1 MMNIEINF
9 VREFSLFKYQTDSE
23 QYNNANIKQINK
35 LYSFWFKLK
44 IKPKI
49 KNIRQ
54 VKPVKKYSYV
64 FSLIIWSLFR
74 ISKTKLLITKTS
86 ITQQIAIKRLFI
98 NLNTIL
104 TSLNVYES
112 IKLFR
117 ITYKWGKQMNWI
129 EVGQVSY
136 KTIVCYFFLLVV
148 LKLMGKR
155 EIGKISTFDIVVFF
169 VISELF
175 SLSLNEPEHSIL
187 RSIIPVTIIVVLQ
200 IATAFASLK
209 FSKIRKGMEG
219 ESTYII
225 YKGKIIQE
233 EMKRQRYTVED
244 LMMQLRSKD
253 IQTPLEVE
261 FAILETNGTLS
272 IIKKDD
278 CLVVSPDPLI
288 MDGKINKTTLKRIG
302 KEEEWLLEELQK
314 KNLKTKDVFFALIL
328 KSGLYILP
336 FEKSGNINK
345 IK

>member
-9 VREFSLFKYQTDSE
+9 VREFSLFKYQNDSE

-314 KNLKTKDVFFALIL
+314 KNLQTKDVFWLWF
-328 KSGLYILP
+328 
-336 FEKSGNINK
+336 
-345 IK
+345 

>member
-1 MMNIEINF
+1 
-9 VREFSLFKYQTDSE
+9 
-23 QYNNANIKQINK
+23 
-35 LYSFWFKLK
+35 
-44 IKPKI
+44 
-49 KNIRQ
+49 
-54 VKPVKKYSYV
+54 
-64 FSLIIWSLFR
+64 
-74 ISKTKLLITKTS
+74 
-86 ITQQIAIKRLFI
+86 
-98 NLNTIL
+98 
-104 TSLNVYES
+104 
-112 IKLFR
+112 
-117 ITYKWGKQMNWI
+117 MNWI

-200 IATAFASLK
+200 IATAFVSLK

-314 KNLKTKDVFFALIL
+314 KNLQTKDVFFALIL